1 MGDAPTAQARQG
13 QPPKSTLVPACDRCR
28 SFKKKCSRTFPV
40 CALCTSAGQTCSYTP
55 PSDKAQHRQ
64 LKARVEW
71 LSRYINSS
79 LPPGG
84 IGGKRKIDE
93 LETGTDLDG
102 LEHATSSSP
111 QKRRPRS
118 SRHGGP
124 SSTPVASGDQQRTA
138 AAAATPSSL
147 RISSLLTSAAVV
159 TPCAQVS
166 PEQQTSFLS
175 QGAPSVINFS
185 PGEVSAASA
194 ASNTDEIVNN
204 NGYSPGEGISP
215 GNLAPNSST
224 RKLVD
229 AYFRHIGRSYPC
241 VDRAKVWA
249 SFEAVGDVAT
259 IRHHDRN
266 ATILYL
272 IMAIGRTTLERA
284 GQLPKDVT
292 TKFDV
297 SYADIVHDCLL
308 YPGFTSIQV
317 LLLLSLYSLFDSGY
331 PSTWSLLC
339 IASRQVVE
347 LGLTRRDDRADR
359 DVAERCHRLF
369 WSVYTLDRQMATSL
383 GVPAALVDENMDIP
397 LPSLTIDEFMSNERS
412 QTSLALQISRHTFQ
426 LRQLEEKIVKHIH
439 LRKKS
444 VSASLSV
451 DSRRAIIQEI
461 RIEIENWYGSAC
473 LLSPTDVD
481 NVPIQNSI
489 VWIPTRYYHLLVL
502 LYYPT
507 HFNLYGGSLVETSE
521 LVHFAMKYARSMS
534 ALLLQRQ
541 LPLNRITLCR
551 LLPVGLIFLHG
562 FSDATSYPAKG
573 DLGIL
578 IEILDAFSDGWNH
591 ARRAARVLRS
601 FLASITDLNAHVP
614 LQFWVPN
621 DSSSWDTSGKA
632 KQCLSD
638 LLNLMQDCMGRS
650 SSFCWSLAEQLQSQ
664 GHGKVGPA
672 GGVLAEASLS
682 ENNKFEYGVRGGL
695 DAFGRMDLNLL

>member
-1 MGDAPTAQARQG
+1 MQ
-13 QPPKSTLVPACDRCR
+13 
-28 SFKKKCSRTFPV
+28 
-40 CALCTSAGQTCSYTP
+40 
-55 PSDKAQHRQ
+55 
-64 LKARVEW
+64 
-71 LSRYINSS
+71 
-79 LPPGG
+79 
-84 IGGKRKIDE
+84 
-93 LETGTDLDG
+93 
-102 LEHATSSSP
+102 
-111 QKRRPRS
+111 
-118 SRHGGP
+118 
-124 SSTPVASGDQQRTA
+124 
-138 AAAATPSSL
+138 
-147 RISSLLTSAAVV
+147 
-159 TPCAQVS
+159 
-166 PEQQTSFLS
+166 
-175 QGAPSVINFS
+175 
-185 PGEVSAASA
+185 
-194 ASNTDEIVNN
+194 
-204 NGYSPGEGISP
+204 
-215 GNLAPNSST
+215 
-224 RKLVD
+224 
-229 AYFRHIGRSYPC
+229 
-241 VDRAKVWA
+241 
-249 SFEAVGDVAT
+249 
-259 IRHHDRN
+259 
-266 ATILYL
+266 
-272 IMAIGRTTLERA
+272 
-284 GQLPKDVT
+284 
-292 TKFDV
+292 
-297 SYADIVHDCLL
+297 
-308 YPGFTSIQV
+308 
-317 LLLLSLYSLFDSGY
+317 
-331 PSTWSLLC
+331 
-339 IASRQVVE
+339 
-347 LGLTRRDDRADR
+347 
-359 DVAERCHRLF
+359 
-369 WSVYTLDRQMATSL
+369 
-383 GVPAALVDENMDIP
+383 DIP

-426 LRQLEEKIVKHIH
+426 LRQLEEKILKHIH

-461 RIEIENWYGSAC
+461 RIEIENWYSSAC